1 MKKGEKIKLKKERTN
16 NIQSAKWFP
25 QTGKENTR
33 RCTKWDKDK
42 KDTPNQNKG
51 QNVYLVRQ
59 SAAKLPISF
68 TMIEEDR
75 PPYLCFCST
84 PPTPCIDI
92 FWQLY
97 SIFWKDKVKDRIT
110 LWKLLCTCH
119 VLFWFFTFSVARIWK
134 STTLR
139 DSQIVYQCSFV
150 VRWRT
155 ARVFISSTFRDMH
168 GERDLLTRFVFP
180 ELRALGRQ
188 HFINVFE
195 VDLRWGVT
203 EEASSTNK

>member
-33 RCTKWDKDK
+33 RCTKSDKDK

-68 TMIEEDR
+68 TVIEEDR

-84 PPTPCIDI
+84 PPPPPPALISFGNHTQYFEKIKSKTGS
-92 FWQLY
+92 LY
-97 SIFWKDKVKDRIT
+97 GSFCALVMSRSDF
-110 LWKLLCTCH
+110 LLF
-119 VLFWFFTFSVARIWK
+119 L
-134 STTLR
+134 LQEYE
-139 DSQIVYQCSFV
+139 SQQRYKIVRLY
-150 VRWRT
+150 
-155 ARVFISSTFRDMH
+155 
-168 GERDLLTRFVFP
+168 
-180 ELRALGRQ
+180 
-188 HFINVFE
+188 INVHLLSDGALLE
-195 VDLRWGVT
+195 CSSHQHSVT
-203 EEASSTNK
+203 CTENETCWHALSFLSCAP